1 MRMVDIIEKK
11 RDGLQLTK
19 EEIRWFITEYTADR
33 IPDYQVSALAMA
45 IYFQDMDSSERAELT
60 IAMAESG
67 DQIDL
72 SSIEGIKVDKHSTG
86 GVGDKTT
93 IALVPLVAAAGV
105 PVAKMSG
112 RGLGHTGGTIDK
124 LEAIPN
130 FSCDMDTKDFL
141 EQVQTKGLAV
151 AGQTGNL
158 TPADKQLYGLR
169 DVTGTV
175 NSMALIAS
183 SIMSKKIASGSDAI
197 VLDVK
202 TGSGAFMKSL
212 EDSTALAKAMVD
224 IGANVGRKTMAVIS
238 DMNQPLGV
246 GVGNAIEIKEAI
258 DVLKGEGPEDVL
270 ELCLV
275 LGSHMVYLA
284 DKASSVDD
292 ARKQLEDVIANG
304 KAVEM
309 MKVFVESQGGDPAV
323 IDDPSLFPQATYEID
338 VPAIEEGYV
347 YEIATDKIGVAAMQ
361 LGAGRATKE
370 DKIDLAVGLK
380 LKKKIGD
387 KVEIGDTLVTLLANR
402 EEVEDIKELVQAS
415 YHLQTE
421 QPEKAKLI
429 YKEIYP
435 EQG

>member
-11 RDGLQLTK
+11 RDGLSLTK
-19 EEIRWFITEYTADR
+19 EEIRWFIGEYTANR

-45 IYFQDMDSSERAELT
+45 IYFQDMDQHERAELT
-60 IAMAESG
+60 LAMAESG

-72 SSIEGIKVDKHSTG
+72 TAIDGIKVDKHSTG

-124 LEAIPN
+124 LEAIPG
-130 FSCDMDTKDFL
+130 FSCDIETKDFL
-141 EQVQTKGLAV
+141 HQVQTKGLAV

-212 EDSTALAKAMVD
+212 DDSTGLAKAMVN

-238 DMNQPLGV
+238 DMNQPLGE
-246 GVGNAIEIKEAI
+246 GVGNAIEIQEAI
-258 DVLKGEGPEDVL
+258 DVLKGKGPEDVL

-275 LGSHMVYLA
+275 LGSHMVFLA
-284 DKASSVDD
+284 EKASSVEE
-292 ARKQLEDVIANG
+292 ARKQLEEVIENG
-304 KAVEM
+304 KAIEM
-309 MKVFVESQGGDPAV
+309 MKVFIESQGGNPAV
-323 IDDPSLFPQATYEID
+323 IDDETLFPQARYQID
-338 VPAIEEGYV
+338 VPAAEAGYV

-370 DKIDLAVGLK
+370 DQIDLAVGLK

-387 KVEIGDTLVTLLANR
+387 RVEVDDTLVTLYANR
-402 EEVEDIKELVQAS
+402 EEVEDIIALVQKS
-415 YHLQTE
+415 YHMQE
-421 QPEKAKLI
+421 EKPASTTLI

-435 EQG
+435 EKA

>member
-45 IYFQDMDSSERAELT
+45 IYFKDMDSSERAELT

-72 SSIEGIKVDKHSTG
+72 SSIDGIKVDKHSTG

-212 EDSTALAKAMVD
+212 EDSSALAKAMVD

-284 DKASSVDD
+284 DKASSVED
-292 ARKQLEDVIANG
+292 ARKQLEEVIANG

-387 KVEIGDTLVTLLANR
+387 RVEVGEPLVTLFANR
-402 EEVEDIKELVQAS
+402 EEVEDIKELVQES
-415 YHLQTE
+415 YHLQAE
-421 QPEKAKLI
+421 QPKKAKLI

>member
-11 RDGLQLTK
+11 RDGLSLTK
-19 EEIRWFITEYTADR
+19 EEIRWFIGEYTANR

-45 IYFQDMDSSERAELT
+45 IYFQDMDQLERAELT
-60 IAMAESG
+60 LAMAESG

-72 SSIEGIKVDKHSTG
+72 TSINGIKVDKHSTG

-124 LEAIPN
+124 LEAIPG
-130 FSCDMDTKDFL
+130 FSCDMETTDFL
-141 EQVQTKGLAV
+141 HQVQSKGLAV

-202 TGSGAFMKSL
+202 TGSGAFMKTL
-212 EDSTALAKAMVD
+212 DDSTGLAKAMVD

-238 DMNQPLGV
+238 DMNQPLGE
-246 GVGNAIEIKEAI
+246 GVGNAIEIQEAI
-258 DVLKGEGPEDVL
+258 DVLKGNGPEDVL

-284 DKASSVDD
+284 EKASSVEE
-292 ARKQLEDVIANG
+292 ARKQLEEVIENG

-309 MKVFVESQGGDPAV
+309 MKVFIESQGGNPAV
-323 IDDPSLFPQATYEID
+323 IDDETLFPQARYQID
-338 VPAIEEGYV
+338 VPAVEAGYV

-370 DKIDLAVGLK
+370 DQIDLAVGLK

-387 KVEIGDTLVTLLANR
+387 RVDVGDILVTLYANR
-402 EEVEDIKELVQAS
+402 EEVEDIKDLVQKS
-415 YHLQTE
+415 YHMQEGEPAPTT
-421 QPEKAKLI
+421 LI

-435 EQG
+435 EKA